1 MSALMSN
8 RLLTLVNKFGSDVTL
23 TKNSYAA
30 YNPATGST
38 GTNTTTNYT
47 VKAYFAEYNLSEMGN
62 DNIVM
67 GDRKVLIPYLD
78 TSGVVVPEPDADDII
93 VGRGDTVKIVGVSK
107 IYSGNSLVCYTCQ
120 VRE

>member
-38 GTNTTTNYT
+38 GTNSATNYT

-78 TSGVVVPEPDADDII
+78 TSGVVVPEPDADDVI
-93 VGRGDTVKIVGVSK
+93 VGRGDTVKVVGVSK

>member
-62 DNIVM
+62 DNLVM

-93 VGRGDTVKIVGVSK
+93 VGRGDTVKIVSVSK

>member
-78 TSGVVVPEPDADDII
+78 TSGVAVPEPDADDII